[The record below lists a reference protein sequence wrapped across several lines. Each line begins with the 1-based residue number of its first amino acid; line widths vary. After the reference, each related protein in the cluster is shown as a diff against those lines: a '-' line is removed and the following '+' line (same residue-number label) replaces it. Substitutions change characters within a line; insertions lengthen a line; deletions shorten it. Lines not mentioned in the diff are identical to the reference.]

1 VTKESYI
8 YFSLD
13 VVICLPLHVHNCVE
27 NVPKY
32 ILFYVHDIKV
42 MADEIDLPIRKLAEN
57 TSVYPIVGQTKTQCH
72 RTPITHYTI
81 LHLKEAMV
89 QHPF

>member
-1 VTKESYI
+1 MVTKESYI

-27 NVPKY
+27 NVLKY

-42 MADEIDLPIRKLAEN
+42 MTEEIDLSIRKLPEN
-57 TSVYPIVGQTKTQCH
+57 TSVYPIVG
-72 RTPITHYTI
+72 
-81 LHLKEAMV
+81 
-89 QHPF
+89 

>member
-1 VTKESYI
+1 MVTKESYI

-27 NVPKY
+27 NVLKY

-42 MADEIDLPIRKLAEN
+42 MTEEIDLSIRKLSEN
-57 TSVYPIVGQTKTQCH
+57 TSVYPIVG
-72 RTPITHYTI
+72 
-81 LHLKEAMV
+81 
-89 QHPF
+89 